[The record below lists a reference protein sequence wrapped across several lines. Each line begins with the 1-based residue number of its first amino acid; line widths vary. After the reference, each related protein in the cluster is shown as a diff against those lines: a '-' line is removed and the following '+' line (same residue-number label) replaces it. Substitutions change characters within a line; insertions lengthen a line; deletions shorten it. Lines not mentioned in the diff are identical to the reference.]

1 MSFLIE
7 NNYIK
12 TIKIEK
18 IENKFKKSEKSID
31 KSEKYVI
38 IQEIK
43 TMTLYAKPEE
53 NAVYYVINGIDTG
66 AVPFQNVGRICKV
79 IQQICPF

>member
-1 MSFLIE
+1 MILADMSFLIE

-18 IENKFKKSEKSID
+18 TENKFEKSEKSID

-38 IQEIK
+38 I
-43 TMTLYAKPEE
+43 
-53 NAVYYVINGIDTG
+53 
-66 AVPFQNVGRICKV
+66 
-79 IQQICPF
+79 

>member
-7 NNYIK
+7 NNQRK

-18 IENKFKKSEKSID
+18 IENKFKKSEKRID

-38 IQEIK
+38 I
-43 TMTLYAKPEE
+43 
-53 NAVYYVINGIDTG
+53 
-66 AVPFQNVGRICKV
+66 
-79 IQQICPF
+79 

>member
-38 IQEIK
+38 IQS
-43 TMTLYAKPEE
+43 
-53 NAVYYVINGIDTG
+53 
-66 AVPFQNVGRICKV
+66 
-79 IQQICPF
+79 